1 MHFLEFPCTFPVMMF
16 CKEIGSYRIVDIM
29 STYEQKIIWRK
40 LRCPGDVPFD
50 KVPTPRIYGTIS

>member
-29 STYEQKIIWRK
+29 STYEKKSIWRK
-40 LRCPGDVPFD
+40 LRCPWRRAF
-50 KVPTPRIYGTIS
+50 